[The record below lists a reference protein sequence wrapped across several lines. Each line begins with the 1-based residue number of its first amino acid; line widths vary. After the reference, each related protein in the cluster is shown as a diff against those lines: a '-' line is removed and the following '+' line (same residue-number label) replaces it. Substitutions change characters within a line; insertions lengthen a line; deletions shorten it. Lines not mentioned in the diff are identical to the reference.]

1 MATFSVND
9 QARRAQSTGNGS
21 ATDFS
26 FSFQVN
32 ATSDIK
38 VYIGD
43 TLKTLSTHYTIVD
56 SSSSAGLNT
65 DGTGV
70 VKFITSPTDYTPAD
84 GDVVTILSDVPVA
97 RTSVYTSGGNITA
110 ASLESDFDTITM
122 QVADREERD
131 ARQLTAPVSDPTS
144 IDMTLPAKAS
154 RLGKALGFNSSSG
167 NPEAITVYQT
177 AADVRAAVEAAS
189 DSNVFTDADH
199 SKLDGIAA
207 SANNY
212 SHPNHTGDVTS
223 SGDGATTIAADAVTG
238 AKIADDAVDSEHIA
252 NGAIDLAHM
261 SANSVDSDQYVDGS
275 IDTAHIGD
283 DQVTYAKIQNVSATN
298 VVLGRDSSG
307 AGVIEEISASSLR
320 TILNVEDGATADQSA
335 SEIKTAYESNSDTN
349 AFTDAEKT
357 KLSGVAASANNYSHP
372 NHSGEVTSTADG
384 ATVIADNVVDE
395 ANLKVSN
402 SPTNGYVLTAQSG
415 NTGGLTWAAAS
426 SGSDLTIKEEG
437 TALSTA
443 ATSLDFVGASVTA
456 SGTGAD
462 KTITISSD
470 AANLTGTLPAISGAN
485 LTGVQAASVNVTE
498 SSDDNV
504 DYNILFSD
512 TANSGTVQMTP
523 VQDDNGLTF
532 NPSTNR
538 LYSAFA
544 YHQQVSVDSYVYHQG
559 DTNTWMQFD
568 DNDSIKFAT
577 GGTERLHLNSSGVQI
592 NNAFTLPTADG
603 SANQV
608 LTAAGDGTTSW
619 AAASGGG
626 SDPDLYRD
634 NASSATTPSATGS
647 NAVAVGNN
655 SVASGTDS
663 LALGAYANA
672 TGFRGVAVGR
682 YVYATSTSSNAFGV
696 NAHSAEQDTVAL
708 GNARAFGGSY
718 ASAMAVGNNST
729 SYGAGA
735 GYSLA
740 FGFLSKAHNANSIAI
755 GRSATVT
762 HDDSVALG
770 RNAASSAANEIT
782 LGSTSHSV
790 RVSSAYT
797 LPSSDGTAGQVLST
811 DGSGNLS
818 WVDP

>member
-1 MATFSVND
+1 MAKTSFYSGSGTN
-9 QARRAQSTGNGS
+9 STDVAAIDS
-21 ATDFS
+21 
-26 FSFQVN
+26 
-32 ATSDIK
+32 
-38 VYIGD
+38 
-43 TLKTLSTHYTIVD
+43 LKTAAETAKTAAETAQAAAETSA
-56 SSSSAGLNT
+56 SSA
-65 DGTGV
+65 
-70 VKFITSPTDYTPAD
+70 
-84 GDVVTILSDVPVA
+84 
-97 RTSVYTSGGNITA
+97 
-110 ASLESDFDTITM
+110 
-122 QVADREERD
+122 
-131 ARQLTAPVSDPTS
+131 
-144 IDMTLPAKAS
+144 
-154 RLGKALGFNSSSG
+154 
-167 NPEAITVYQT
+167 
-177 AADVRAAVEAAS
+177 
-189 DSNVFTDADH
+189 
-199 SKLDGIAA
+199 AA
-207 SANNY
+207 SATTAEGHKNAI
-212 SHPNHTGDVTS
+212 TGLTAATGAAGS
-223 SGDGATTIAADAVTG
+223 SVSYNSSTGVLTVPRGDTGAT
-238 AKIADDAVDSEHIA
+238 
-252 NGAIDLAHM
+252 
-261 SANSVDSDQYVDGS
+261 
-275 IDTAHIGD
+275 
-283 DQVTYAKIQNVSATN
+283 
-298 VVLGRDSSG
+298 
-307 AGVIEEISASSLR
+307 
-320 TILNVEDGATADQSA
+320 GATGPAGASITGPQGPQGPAGADS
-335 SEIKTAYESNSDTN
+335 T
-349 AFTDAEKT
+349 
-357 KLSGVAASANNYSHP
+357 VAGPQGPQGPQGPAGAD
-372 NHSGEVTSTADG
+372 STVAGPQGPQGPAGADSTVAGPQGPQGPAGADSTVAGPQGPQG
-384 ATVIADNVVDE
+384 ATGPQGPSV
-395 ANLKVSN
+395 
-402 SPTNGYVLTAQSG
+402 
-415 NTGGLTWAAAS
+415 
-426 SGSDLTIKEEG
+426 TIKDEG
-437 TALSTA
+437 TAL
-443 ATSLDFVGASVTA
+443 ATDASSLDFVGASVTA

-559 DTNTWMQFD
+559 DTNTWMLFD

-619 AAASGGG
+619 AATSGGG
-626 SDPDLYRD
+626 GDPDLYRD

-672 TGFRGVAVGR
+672 TGFRGIAVGR
-682 YVYATSTSSNAFGV
+682 YVYATSTGSNAFGV
-696 NAHSAEQDTVAL
+696 NAYSAEQDTVAL

-718 ASAMAVGNNST
+718 AFAGGVGNNST
-729 SYGAGA
+729 SYGAGQ

-797 LPSSDGTAGQVLST
+797 LPSSDGTSGQVLST
-811 DGSGNLS
+811 DGNGNLS

>member
-32 ATSDIK
+32 ATSDVK
-38 VYIGD
+38 VYVGD

-56 SSSSAGLNT
+56 SSAAAGLNT

-131 ARQLTAPVSDPTS
+131 GRQLTAPVSDPTS

-199 SKLDGIAA
+199 SKLNGIAA

-320 TILNVEDGATADQSA
+320 TILNVEDGADV
-335 SEIKTAYESNSDTN
+335 
-349 AFTDAEKT
+349 TDAT
-357 KLSGVAASANNYSHP
+357 NVTAAGALMDS
-372 NHSGEVTSTADG
+372 EVTNLSQVKAFDSSDYATAAQGSTADAAMAKSGGTFTGDVNFGDGDKAIFGAGSDIQIYHDASGGGTSYINGGGAGNLLIIGDDLYLNSSNGENMIKAVEDGAVTLYFNGASKLQTSASGADVTGRLQVANG
-384 ATVIADNVVDE
+384 AT
-395 ANLKVSN
+395 
-402 SPTNGYVLTAQSG
+402 
-415 NTGGLTWAAAS
+415 S
-426 SGSDLTIKEEG
+426 SGYIDLLEDSDNGTNKIKLEAPQTI
-437 TALSTA
+437 S
-443 ATSLDFVGASVTA
+443 S
-456 SGTGAD
+456 D
-462 KTITISSD
+462 KTITLPDTAGNVGLDTTAGGVLLLSTTISDDASVEFSSSYITSD
-470 AANLTGTLPAISGAN
+470 FRHYIVELSEIVPATNDTRLRMQMGTANSADTGTNYLWITQSTGVSASDTNEFYWASSSSTAYIQVTSSSVNEMGTGTGENFNALLKIYNVNSTSAYKTVGSLDSFPSYGEGEYSVATQFLTGTYTNQSA
-485 LTGVQAASVNVTE
+485 VNYLKFY
-498 SSDDNV
+498 SS
-504 DYNILFSD
+504 
-512 TANSGTVQMTP
+512 
-523 VQDDNGLTF
+523 
-532 NPSTNR
+532 
-538 LYSAFA
+538 
-544 YHQQVSVDSYVYHQG
+544 
-559 DTNTWMQFD
+559 
-568 DNDSIKFAT
+568 
-577 GGTERLHLNSSGVQI
+577 
-592 NNAFTLPTADG
+592 
-603 SANQV
+603 
-608 LTAAGDGTTSW
+608 
-619 AAASGGG
+619 
-626 SDPDLYRD
+626 
-634 NASSATTPSATGS
+634 
-647 NAVAVGNN
+647 
-655 SVASGTDS
+655 
-663 LALGAYANA
+663 
-672 TGFRGVAVGR
+672 
-682 YVYATSTSSNAFGV
+682 
-696 NAHSAEQDTVAL
+696 
-708 GNARAFGGSY
+708 
-718 ASAMAVGNNST
+718 
-729 SYGAGA
+729 
-735 GYSLA
+735 
-740 FGFLSKAHNANSIAI
+740 
-755 GRSATVT
+755 
-762 HDDSVALG
+762 
-770 RNAASSAANEIT
+770 
-782 LGSTSHSV
+782 
-790 RVSSAYT
+790 
-797 LPSSDGTAGQVLST
+797 
-811 DGSGNLS
+811 SGNLTS
-818 WVDP
+818 GTAKLWGVR

>member
-21 ATDFS
+21 ATEFS

-32 ATSDIK
+32 STSDIK

-56 SSSSAGLNT
+56 SSAAAGLNT

-189 DSNVFTDADH
+189 DSNVFTDDDH

-320 TILNVEDGATADQSA
+320 TILNVEDGATSDQSASEIETIVNHDNLQGFVANEHIDWTADQGATNIHSGNYTNTTYSVGDGGLTQNNFTDALKSKLDAIEANATADQTDAQIRAAVEAATDSNVFTDADHSKLDAIEANATADQTA

-349 AFTDAEKT
+349 AFTDADHS
-357 KLSGVAASANNYSHP
+357 KLDGIATSANNYVHP
-372 NHSGEVTSTADG
+372 NHSGEVTSTGDG

-402 SPTNGYVLTAQSG
+402 SPTDGYVLTARSG
-415 NTGGLTWAAAS
+415 NTGGLTWEAS
-426 SGSDLTIKEEG
+426 DSNPNYTKVSLSHSGSQQTRYIKIATLNTATPSTSNSTFVFSILLDGRGSDQGASEFTVHIRSGDL
-437 TALSTA
+437 S
-443 ATSLDFVGASVTA
+443 ATSSVVVEQNHNN
-456 SGTGAD
+456 
-462 KTITISSD
+462 K
-470 AANLTGTLPAISGAN
+470 
-485 LTGVQAASVNVTE
+485 
-498 SSDDNV
+498 
-504 DYNILFSD
+504 
-512 TANSGTVQMTP
+512 
-523 VQDDNGLTF
+523 
-532 NPSTNR
+532 
-538 LYSAFA
+538 
-544 YHQQVSVDSYVYHQG
+544 H
-559 DTNTWMQFD
+559 
-568 DNDSIKFAT
+568 SI
-577 GGTERLHLNSSGVQI
+577 
-592 NNAFTLPTADG
+592 
-603 SANQV
+603 
-608 LTAAGDGTTSW
+608 
-619 AAASGGG
+619 
-626 SDPDLYRD
+626 Y
-634 NASSATTPSATGS
+634 
-647 NAVAVGNN
+647 
-655 SVASGTDS
+655 GTDS
-663 LALGAYANA
+663 FIFLYNNQYDSEFWFKLPNSG
-672 TGFRGVAVGR
+672 
-682 YVYATSTSSNAFGV
+682 ATSYQAVFAKLIMAAN
-696 NAHSAEQDTVAL
+696 QDTTYVS
-708 GNARAFGGSY
+708 GQDD
-718 ASAMAVGNNST
+718 
-729 SYGAGA
+729 
-735 GYSLA
+735 
-740 FGFLSKAHNANSIAI
+740 
-755 GRSATVT
+755 VT
-762 HDDSVALG
+762 IHTGQSWF
-770 RNAASSAANEIT
+770 SSAPSGTNQITAQWIKKKFSNILLDGVITEDVYNVT
-782 LGSTSHSV
+782 LGSGTHQIKPSDDGGIFYMTVSV
-790 RVSSAYT
+790 NCSLGVSNLENGQS
-797 LPSSDGTAGQVLST
+797 QVLMID
-811 DGSGNLS
+811 DGSGNTITWPTMTWVNNGGSAPTLS
-818 WVDP
+818 TTARTTVVVWKANNVVYGALVGDGT